1 MFRAQRPLL
10 LYVEDQVLIQHLLE
24 SSLSEAGYDVWTASN
39 GIEALEK
46 LASVGSTLS
55 GLVTDIDL
63 GDCPNGWQV
72 AREAR
77 MRAPELPVVY
87 VSGGSAHD
95 WRMMGVPN
103 SLIIAKPFSP
113 DRIVAAMAS
122 LFAKAV
128 R

>member
-10 LYVEDQVLIQHLLE
+10 LYVEDQVLVQCLLE

-39 GIEALEK
+39 GTEALAK

-77 MRAPELPVVY
+77 MRMPELPVVY

-95 WRMMGVPN
+95 WRMMGVPD
-103 SLIIAKPFSP
+103 SLIIPKPFLP
-113 DRIVAAMAS
+113 DQIVAAMAS

>member
-1 MFRAQRPLL
+1 MFGTQRPLL
-10 LYVEDQVLIQHLLE
+10 LYVEDQAVIQYLVE
-24 SSLSEAGYDVWTASN
+24 SSLSEAGYDVWTASD
-39 GIEALEK
+39 GTQALEK
-46 LASVGSTLS
+46 LASVRSTLS

-77 MRAPELPVVY
+77 MFVPELPVVY

-95 WRMMGVPN
+95 WRMMGVPD
-103 SLIIAKPFSP
+103 SLIVTKPFFP
-113 DRIVAAMAS
+113 DQIVAAMAS
-122 LFAKAV
+122 LFAKAA

>member
-1 MFRAQRPLL
+1 MFGAQRPLL
-10 LYVEDQVLIQHLLE
+10 LYVEDQVLIQHLVE
-24 SSLSEAGYDVWTASN
+24 SSLSEAGYDVWTASD

-46 LASVGSTLS
+46 LASVGPTLS

-77 MRAPELPVVY
+77 MFVPDLPVVY

-95 WRMMGVPN
+95 WRMMGVTD
-103 SLIIAKPFSP
+103 SLIVAKPFFP
-113 DRIVAAMAS
+113 DQIIAAMAS
-122 LFAKAV
+122 LFTKAA

>member
-1 MFRAQRPLL
+1 MFPAQRPLL
-10 LYVEDQVLIQHLLE
+10 LYVEDQVLIQHLVE
-24 SSLSEAGYDVWTASN
+24 SSLSEAGYDVWTVSD
-39 GIEALEK
+39 GTEALEK
-46 LASVGSTLS
+46 LALAGSTLS

-63 GDCPNGWQV
+63 GDGPNGWQV

-77 MRAPELPVVY
+77 IWAPELPVVY

-95 WRMMGVPN
+95 WRMMGVPE
-103 SLIIAKPFSP
+103 SLIIPKPFSP
-113 DRIVAAMAS
+113 DQIVAAMAS